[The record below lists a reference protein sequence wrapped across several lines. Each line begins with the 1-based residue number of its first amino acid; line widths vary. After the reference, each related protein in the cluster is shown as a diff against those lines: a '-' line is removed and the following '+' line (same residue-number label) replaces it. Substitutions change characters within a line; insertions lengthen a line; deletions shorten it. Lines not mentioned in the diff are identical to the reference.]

1 MEARLLYAMTPQ
13 MMGQNRTENH
23 CPAFVCTSW
32 TLLSTWQWTQQGR
45 PQSYRFRKKIKGLV
59 CLIELI
65 DHKIQD
71 FNLEIHLYF
80 ILIIKQFF

>member
-13 MMGQNRTENH
+13 MMGRNRTENH
-23 CPAFVCTSW
+23 SRAFVCTSW

-45 PQSYRFRKKIKGLV
+45 PQSYRFRNFFKGLV

-65 DHKIQD
+65 DHKIQY
-71 FNLEIHLYF
+71 FHLEMHLYF
-80 ILIIKQFF
+80 ILNI